1 MVAHFGDCIVLIEN
15 GELFFE
21 SFVQQQGKET
31 FLGLENVNICA
42 NTKSSLSLMRL
53 DHLLNRF
60 KSGVFFL

>member
-1 MVAHFGDCIVLIEN
+1 MVCDCIILVEN

-31 FLGLENVNICA
+31 SLGLENRNICA
-42 NTKSSLSLMRL
+42 KTKSSLSLTKL

-60 KSGVFFL
+60 KSGIFFLYS